1 MRGAAR
7 AIGWEFRWRHRL
19 WLTALATYVIVF
31 FAIKLL
37 ILGPERPIR
46 MNPPNGLAGFIIT
59 PVSFTFFYFVAVFSY
74 GLSGD
79 LAARESIFPARM
91 FTLPVTTRA
100 LAGWP
105 MLYGTAAAAIVSV
118 GPTTAEKAVP
128 DAGQGLIPPR
138 TTM

>member
-19 WLTALATYVIVF
+19 WLIALGAYVIVF

-37 ILGPERPIR
+37 ILGPGHPIR
-46 MNPPNGLAGFIIT
+46 MNPPNGLAGFIIA
-59 PVSFTFFYFVAVFSY
+59 PVSWTFFYFVAVFSY

-100 LAGWP
+100 TKISSSD
-105 MLYGTAAAAIVSV
+105 GTRSPTRCDSLMSFSGALRTILPWLIIV
-118 GPTTAEKAVP
+118 T
-128 DAGQGLIPPR
+128 
-138 TTM
+138 